1 MTVAFTLSSGST
13 FDSAALTSATDWSFN
28 ESGSPTSFTSDG
40 HRLVDL
46 VTVDA
51 IQATVSVNCT
61 DTSLS
66 LFKKVGSKGSLVLKS
81 KLRTGGDAVS
91 TEKTYT
97 FANAVLTGTSP
108 NVPNDGS
115 SSISFNFSC
124 YSTDGTTTAV
134 YAIS

>member
-66 LFKKVGSKGSLVLKS
+66 LFKKVGSKGILALVSLMGIRYAPAIPTDFMASKSAVIPLVETAPCIQYQNTQGLAELLGCKKACS
-81 KLRTGGDAVS
+81 KL
-91 TEKTYT
+91 
-97 FANAVLTGTSP
+97 L
-108 NVPNDGS
+108 
-115 SSISFNFSC
+115 
-124 YSTDGTTTAV
+124 
-134 YAIS
+134 